1 MKHTKE
7 KINLDEVSADEV
19 TLDQMA
25 RCPSVSEAFDLE

>member
-1 MKHTKE
+1 M
-7 KINLDEVSADEV
+7 NLDEMSVDEV